1 MNFQHKRTKG
11 STLFRLFCCCCPP
24 LYATD
29 VNSDVDVSRPPPLSL
44 HPFTEIPLFLF
55 PGNTISR
62 EVAIPRCTRWLW
74 DPRVSVEILQFA
86 QQRKSRKSAEILGIF
101 KALVKHSVW
110 LDKDIF
116 FVALVNRIRLSD
128 HSRWCVMKGTS
139 AERSSRKGARAFTC
153 WWAS

>member
-1 MNFQHKRTKG
+1 MNFLHKRTKG

-74 DPRVSVEILQFA
+74 DPRGSVEMLQFA
-86 QQRKSRKSAEILGIF
+86 QQRKSRKSAEIVGIF

-110 LDKDIF
+110 LDKDMF
-116 FVALVNRIRLSD
+116 FCGVSQPYSVIRFTFTFMMMYYER
-128 HSRWCVMKGTS
+128 HERWAVL
-139 AERSSRKGARAFTC
+139 
-153 WWAS
+153 